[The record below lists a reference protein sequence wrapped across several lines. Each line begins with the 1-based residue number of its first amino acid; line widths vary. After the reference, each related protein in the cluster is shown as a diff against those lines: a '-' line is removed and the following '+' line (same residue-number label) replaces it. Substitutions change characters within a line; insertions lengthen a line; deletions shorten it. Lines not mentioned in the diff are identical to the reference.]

1 MDILFTETVWV
12 STPVFNIALLF
23 LLIAASVY
31 LGWAIH
37 EENDKGSSF
46 IMACVAIM
54 ISTAFLAFSLITG
67 GLYEKEYVYVNQAD
81 VTLEEI
87 LEYKVV
93 ADLGDVIKLEKI
105 K

>member
-12 STPVFNIALLF
+12 SPPVLCIAFLI
-23 LLIAASVY
+23 LLIGASIY
-31 LGWAIH
+31 LGQCSEELPFVMTCIAIII
-37 EENDKGSSF
+37 S
-46 IMACVAIM
+46 ATVLVAI
-54 ISTAFLAFSLITG
+54 FITG

-87 LEYKVV
+87 LEYEVV

>member
-1 MDILFTETVWV
+1 MDILFTETVYAFN
-12 STPVFNIALLF
+12 PVLCIAFLF
-23 LLIAASVY
+23 LLVAASIY
-31 LGWAIH
+31 IGWASAECS
-37 EENDKGSSF
+37 EELPF
-46 IMACVAIM
+46 VMACIAIM
-54 ISTAFLAFSLITG
+54 ISAAVLVAVFITG

-87 LEYKVV
+87 LEYEVV